1 MKVET
6 KIAIETAKYKAMQVV
21 LWGLGVITGLSIMY
35 GAYEAPKLFESHT
48 ITIERSVKHVEA
60 VEAVKVETVEEEIRR
75 VAKDFPAV
83 DTLVKIA
90 FCESSLDR
98 LAENKASS
106 AKGIFQILDMH
117 GLTAVERFNV
127 ETATKWAIAK
137 ATKDGFKAWNE
148 SKHCWSK

>member
-1 MKVET
+1 MVKF
-6 KIAIETAKYKAMQVV
+6 KIAVARAKFIGYRVGLV
-21 LWGLGVITGLSIMY
+21 LLGATI
-35 GAYEAPKLFESHT
+35 GASGVFVSYEAPKLLEPHT

-60 VEAVKVETVEEEIRR
+60 IEAVKVETTEETIRR
-75 VAKDFPAV
+75 VAKGFPEV

-90 FCESSLDR
+90 FCESSFDR
-98 LAENKASS
+98 LAENKVSS

-148 SKHCWSK
+148 SKACWSK